1 MANYTFSFQP
11 NNYEQ
16 NMKIMLIL
24 PNQIYFPDE
33 GNITCRGI
41 KGTDKAELNCTMV
54 RINETVKNDYIFISD
69 AVVEKDVA
77 PDEIRIQINSLQN
90 PKSNIVTDSF

>member
-1 MANYTFSFQP
+1 
-11 NNYEQ
+11 
-16 NMKIMLIL
+16 
-24 PNQIYFPDE
+24 
-33 GNITCRGI
+33 
-41 KGTDKAELNCTMV
+41 MV